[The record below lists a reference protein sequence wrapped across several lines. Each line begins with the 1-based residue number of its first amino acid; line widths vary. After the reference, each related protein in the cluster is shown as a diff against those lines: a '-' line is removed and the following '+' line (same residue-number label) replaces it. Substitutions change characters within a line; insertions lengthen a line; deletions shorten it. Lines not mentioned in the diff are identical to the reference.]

1 MSTKNRIK
9 MKEVNYY
16 SDTFK
21 EAVVKEVLDGLI
33 GKAEARRK
41 YGIKGKSAV
50 LNWIRKFDGNKS
62 KSMKP
67 KNNQAKSGRSIEEL
81 EAENARLKQELDVEQ
96 LRNRALNVMID
107 IAENQFKI
115 PIRKKSGARQSKK

>member
-1 MSTKNRIK
+1 

-16 SDTFK
+16 SDEFK
-21 EAVVKEVLDGLI
+21 KSVVDEVLKGVLS
-33 GKAEARRK
+33 KEEARYK
-41 YGIKGKSAV
+41 YGIKGNSAV

-62 KSMKP
+62 RSMKSR
-67 KNNQAKSGRSIEEL
+67 KNPSRSVKSIEEL

>member
-1 MSTKNRIK
+1 
-9 MKEVNYY
+9 MKEVNSY
-16 SDTFK
+16 SDLFK
-21 EAVVKEVLDGLI
+21 ETVVKEVLDGLI
-33 GKAEARRK
+33 CKDEARRK
-41 YGIKGKSAV
+41 YGIKGKSTV

-62 KSMKP
+62 KSMKSR
-67 KNNQAKSGRSIEEL
+67 KNPSKSFKSIEEL
-81 EAENARLKQELDVEQ
+81 EAENARLKQELDIEQ